1 MMGNEKI
8 YPEATVGAVILN
20 PENKVLICRSSKW
33 NNKYVIPG
41 GHIEAGEKM
50 EEALVREVKEET
62 GLEIYDIEL
71 LGITES
77 IYSDSF
83 QSQKHFI
90 FVDFICRSDST
101 EVELNHEAQ
110 SYEWIELDEV
120 ENYNLE
126 EFTADLLKELRQG
139 KDSKYRQSIIY
150 GL

>member
-1 MMGNEKI
+1 MGSNRR

-20 PENKVLICRSSKW
+20 PENKVLICKSNKW
-33 NNKYVIPG
+33 NQKYVIPG

-50 EEALVREVKEET
+50 EEALVREVREET
-62 GLEIYDIEL
+62 GLAIYDIEL

-77 IYSDSF
+77 IYSESF
-83 QSQKHFI
+83 QNQKHFL

-110 SYEWIELDEV
+110 SYQWIDLSEIEAY
-120 ENYNLE
+120 ELE
-126 EFTADLLKELRQG
+126 EFTSNLLKELRKG
-139 KDSKYRQSIIY
+139 DSSKYRQEIIY